1 MTAIFE
7 PITAR
12 SSPGFTRTAP
22 SAPHKGGGGKYANG
36 VTSSKI
42 LATNNIFIGIWE
54 LDVVNG
60 RPNGKIDARY
70 MMENFSET
78 SVPLR
83 IVNNYT

>member
-22 SAPHKGGGGKYANG
+22 SAAHKGGGGKYANG
-36 VTSSKI
+36 VTTSKI

-54 LDVVNG
+54 LNVVNG
-60 RPNGKIDARY
+60 RPNGKIDA
-70 MMENFSET
+70 SEVYDGKLQRNIGST
-78 SVPLR
+78 QDSQ
-83 IVNNYT
+83 